1 MRIVPLLLALSSLGP
16 WAISAQGTSTV
27 RPARWILSYAGGAG
41 SLQYSVDDF
50 VRLIAAVDSTG
61 RPTTWLSTGIVFA
74 VLKTRSG
81 NHFATW
87 AGTPFASGADWEAYA
102 SEMFKPGGVLQR
114 LDSATALVGG
124 VLGQPR
130 TLQVVMVTLY
140 PDARAESVSVFGST
154 YHFTN
159 SAEEARASA
168 AYVHVIAARFD
179 SSHFANLQ
187 LRGFYWLHE
196 EIHGHEEQVVP
207 LIAKAVHAEG
217 KEFFWVPFYTAWGV
231 ESWKQWGFDEAWLQ
245 PNYFFNLK
253 VAESRL
259 DSSVARAR
267 RLGMGIELEF
277 DGRAYSKPSYYDRL
291 DAYLRVLG
299 QAPDLQSRGV
309 LVYEGGGGLVSL
321 SRSRVKRD
329 QGLYQRFVAAF
340 APDREQARTSEN

>member
-1 MRIVPLLLALSSLGP
+1 
-16 WAISAQGTSTV
+16 
-27 RPARWILSYAGGAG
+27 
-41 SLQYSVDDF
+41 
-50 VRLIAAVDSTG
+50 
-61 RPTTWLSTGIVFA
+61 
-74 VLKTRSG
+74 
-81 NHFATW
+81 
-87 AGTPFASGADWEAYA
+87 
-102 SEMFKPGGVLQR
+102 

-124 VLGQPR
+124 ALGESR
-130 TLQVVMVTLY
+130 LLQVVMVTLY
-140 PDARAESVSVFGST
+140 PEAKAESISVFGST
-154 YHFTN
+154 YRFTN
-159 SAEEARASA
+159 SEAQARASA
-168 AYVHVIAARFD
+168 AYVDTIAARFD

-196 EIHGHEEQVVP
+196 EIHGQEEQVVP
-207 LIAKAVHAEG
+207 AVAKAVHAKG
-217 KEFFWVPFYTAWGV
+217 KQFFWVPFYTGWGV

-259 DSSVARAR
+259 DSSVDRAR

-277 DGRAYSKPSYYDRL
+277 DGRAYSNPSYYDRL

-340 APDREQARTSEN
+340 ATDHEHARSSEK